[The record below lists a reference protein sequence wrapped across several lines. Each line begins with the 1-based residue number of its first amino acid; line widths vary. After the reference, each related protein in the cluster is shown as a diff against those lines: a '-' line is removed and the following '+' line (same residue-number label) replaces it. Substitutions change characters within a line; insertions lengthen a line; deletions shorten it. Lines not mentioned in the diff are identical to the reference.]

1 MYDIF
6 IQNGKRSFVMKKA
19 LFGIFVLFAVSA
31 GLFAQQPVVAV
42 APFDAIS
49 GISATDANMITRV
62 FFIRLGNTNKVSL
75 VDRGVVERVL
85 REHKFQAGDWS
96 NQQKTAEL
104 GTALNADWIVRG
116 ELEKFGTNI
125 LVTVQFYDIRTFRF
139 MGGGDLR
146 IANADEAYDKMDPL
160 VDKLVDTIASAGSQP
175 RQQGG
180 NAGASAFYGAWL
192 QRGGSATGTLI
203 IDSNRVTFRYS
214 NQGNAHFVLSNC
226 TWTAENNSDE
236 KTLADYPKGFKIFGT
251 VTDISSG
258 WSSWSQ
264 DYTPIYLFIHKNDNN
279 RMLFYR
285 SMSGTSEIQDN
296 SAWNHNW
303 GPFGR
308 IN

>member
-1 MYDIF
+1 
-6 IQNGKRSFVMKKA
+6 MKKA
-19 LFGIFVLFAVSA
+19 FFGIFVLFAIST

-104 GTALNADWIVRG
+104 GSALNADWIVRG

-146 IANADEAYDKMDPL
+146 IANADAAYDNMDPL
-160 VDKLVDTIASAGSQP
+160 VDKLVDTIASTGSQP

-180 NAGASAFYGAWL
+180 NAGASSYYGTWFTPGDYPLTITIEA
-192 QRGGSATGTLI
+192 
-203 IDSNRVTFRYS
+203 NRVIVRFSVSGEYGVIT
-214 NQGNAHFVLSNC
+214 NL
-226 TWTAENNSDE
+226 TWTSENNNVIR
-236 KTLADYPKGFKIFGT
+236 TLSDYPRGFKISGIVTEKKWTGT
-251 VTDISSG
+251 NATITIL
-258 WSSWSQ
+258 
-264 DYTPIYLFIHKNDNN
+264 TPVYIFIHKNDSNKI
-279 RMLFYR
+279 MFY
-285 SMSGTSEIQDN
+285 TSLEGNSEVQDDTRGY
-296 SAWNHNW
+296 
-303 GPFGR
+303 GPLVKAQ
-308 IN
+308 